1 MKRVSVIDV
10 GSNSVRLLVARVDE
24 GNIQPLYKTLR
35 TTRLGAEV
43 DTNRVLSPGAMV
55 STLGAVRDFK
65 EKSVSM
71 GVDEVLA
78 VATSAVRDAS
88 NGEDLI
94 REIRRLGIRAW
105 VLDGRQEA
113 ELGFVGAALGC
124 DAGKG
129 CIFLADIGGGST
141 ELVTGT
147 GLRVNNY
154 ISLDI
159 GAVRLTERFV
169 RNDPVTPA
177 EASEIE
183 YFVMD
188 ILAQSAKDITAGD
201 CKMIGIGGTITT
213 LAAMAQGM
221 EHYDSDRVHNFVL
234 TLSEVKCILEKLAVL
249 DIRGKRKIPGLHP
262 GRADII
268 NAGTIILKCLME
280 HWGFDCI
287 TVSEWDGL
295 QGVIYQNFIGVHQNT
310 GGFPHKRVDGK

>member
-24 GNIQPLYKTLR
+24 ANIQPLYKTLR
-35 TTRLGAEV
+35 TTRLGAGV
-43 DTNRVLSPGAMV
+43 DANRVLSPGAV
-55 STLGAVRDFK
+55 EATLGAVRDFK
-65 EKSVSM
+65 EKAISM
-71 GVDEVLA
+71 GADEVLA

-105 VLDGRQEA
+105 VLDGKQEA

-124 DAGKG
+124 DAGEG
-129 CIFLADIGGGST
+129 CTFLADIGGGST
-141 ELVTGT
+141 ELVTGM
-147 GLRVNNY
+147 GLRINNY
-154 ISLDI
+154 KSLDI

-183 YFVMD
+183 HFVTDM
-188 ILAQSAKDITAGD
+188 LAKNAKDITAGD

-213 LAAMAQGM
+213 LAAVAQGM
-221 EHYDSDRVHNFVL
+221 ERYDSDKVHNFVL
-234 TLSEVKCILEKLAVL
+234 TLSEVKCILEKLALL
-249 DIRGKRKIPGLHP
+249 DISNKRKIPGLHP

-280 HWGFDCI
+280 HWGFERI

-295 QGVIYQNFIGVHQNT
+295 QGVIYQNFIRLHQNT
-310 GGFPHKRVDGK
+310 GGISTQKG

>member
-24 GNIQPLYKTLR
+24 ANIQPLYKTLR
-35 TTRLGAEV
+35 STRLGAGV
-43 DTNRVLSPGAMV
+43 DANRVLSSGAME

-65 EKSVSM
+65 EKSISM
-71 GVDEVLA
+71 GADEVLA

-94 REIRRLGIRAW
+94 REIGRLGIRAW

-124 DAGKG
+124 DAGKE

-141 ELVTGT
+141 ELVTGM
-147 GLRVNNY
+147 GFRVHNY
-154 ISLDI
+154 TSLDI

-183 YFVMD
+183 YYVMD

-213 LAAMAQGM
+213 LAAIAQGM

-234 TLSEVKCILEKLAVL
+234 TLSEVKCILEKLAAL
-249 DIRGKRKIPGLHP
+249 DISEKKKIPGLHP

-268 NAGTIILKCLME
+268 NAGAIILKCLME
-280 HWGFDCI
+280 HWGFECI

-295 QGVIYQNFIGVHQNT
+295 QGVIYQNFIRVHQNA
-310 GGFPHKRVDGK
+310 GRIPPQNA